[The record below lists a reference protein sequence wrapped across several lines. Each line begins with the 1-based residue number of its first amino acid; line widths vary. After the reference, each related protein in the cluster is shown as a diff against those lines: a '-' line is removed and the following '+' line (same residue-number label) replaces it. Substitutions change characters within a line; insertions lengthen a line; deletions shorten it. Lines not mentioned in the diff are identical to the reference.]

1 MRSGV
6 SPDGR
11 KRLCLEDRGMSDR
24 FAEVE
29 TDDEEPVEAS
39 RFDVHEWFESY
50 LAQTHDELADELVGV
65 PLS

>member
-1 MRSGV
+1 
-6 SPDGR
+6 
-11 KRLCLEDRGMSDR
+11 MSDR